1 MNAWT
6 KCGDKRGSQKSLE
19 VLRLMESDMVE
30 NGTTGIQMMS
40 KNNSQIGQGDPTSPK
55 RKKKKQ
61 PMLVA
66 KCYLTAID
74 GCCRDKTKK
83 SADVASHILVHQ
95 MQGLQNNG
103 GRETRH
109 FNAVLNAYAS
119 MYDHPSVLKLFQ
131 KMKEMYENGEVNV
144 KPNQISYNIVIKS
157 LSGGKTL
164 GCVKKA
170 ERILQEM
177 EDAFYNGDKDMTPDK
192 ISYSST
198 LAAWA
203 RFCNKQA
210 VEKAEQY
217 LERMEVMYEKGNTKV
232 KPDTVTYN
240 TVLNILANGKS
251 RDAGARALKIL
262 DNMEKL
268 NELGDEGTK
277 PNIVSYN
284 AVSCNAFLTERIMLS
299 FDLQLFK
306 SLFRTLG
313 D

>member
-1 MNAWT
+1 MV
-6 KCGDKRGSQKSLE
+6 QKNTN
-19 VLRLMESDMVE
+19 D
-30 NGTTGIQMMS
+30 IQMIAKDQS
-40 KNNSQIGQGDPTSPK
+40 KIGQGEPTSSK

-61 PMLVA
+61 PIKIA

-83 SADVASHILVHQ
+83 SADIASYILLQ
-95 MQGLQNNG
+95 EMQGLQNNG

-119 MYDHPSVLKLFQ
+119 LYDHQSVLNLFQ
-131 KMKEMYENGEVNV
+131 KMKELYKNGEVNV
-144 KPNQISYNIVIKS
+144 KPNQKSYNIVIKS

-177 EDAFYNGDKDMTPDK
+177 EDAFYGGDKDMTPDK

-210 VEKAEQY
+210 LEKAEQY
-217 LERMEVMYEKGNTKV
+217 LERMEVMYEKGNRMV

-251 RDAGARALKIL
+251 HDAGARTLKIL
-262 DNMEKL
+262 NNMEKL
-268 NELGDEGTK
+268 NDFGDEGTK

-284 AVSCNAFLTERIMLS
+284 AVSSNVL
-299 FDLQLFK
+299 
-306 SLFRTLG
+306 RT
-313 D
+313 